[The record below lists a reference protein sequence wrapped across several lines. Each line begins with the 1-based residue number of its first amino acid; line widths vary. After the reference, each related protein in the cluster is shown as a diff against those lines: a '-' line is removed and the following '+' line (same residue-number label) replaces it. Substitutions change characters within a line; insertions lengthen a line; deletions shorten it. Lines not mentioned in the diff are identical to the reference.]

1 MDGDIFGLDLL
12 MNRSK
17 KKKDDIKNNDEEDK
31 WYMNELDEFRK
42 VLMNRIRVFDPYG
55 NIDDSIDRALYNC
68 WLAHQWGYISK
79 GDLYEMRKKK

>member
-42 VLMNRIRVFDPYG
+42 VIMNRIRVFDPYG
-55 NIDDSIDRALYNC
+55 NIDDPIDRALYNC
-68 WLAHQWGYISK
+68 WLANQWGYISK
-79 GDLYEMRKKK
+79 GDLYEMIK